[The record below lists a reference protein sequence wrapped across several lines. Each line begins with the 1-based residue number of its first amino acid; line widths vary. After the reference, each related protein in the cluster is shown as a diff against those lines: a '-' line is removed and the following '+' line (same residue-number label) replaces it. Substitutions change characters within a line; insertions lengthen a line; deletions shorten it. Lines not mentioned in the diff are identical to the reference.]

1 MAIASLKSNMC
12 KTYKDDPLTLMNRD
26 CSLLIKSDRYQWKS
40 YTMQHKYLKGDA
52 EDKITPATLKHF
64 HVSYWYIELETF
76 SLYVG

>member
-1 MAIASLKSNMC
+1 
-12 KTYKDDPLTLMNRD
+12 
-26 CSLLIKSDRYQWKS
+26 
-40 YTMQHKYLKGDA
+40 MQHKYLKGDA